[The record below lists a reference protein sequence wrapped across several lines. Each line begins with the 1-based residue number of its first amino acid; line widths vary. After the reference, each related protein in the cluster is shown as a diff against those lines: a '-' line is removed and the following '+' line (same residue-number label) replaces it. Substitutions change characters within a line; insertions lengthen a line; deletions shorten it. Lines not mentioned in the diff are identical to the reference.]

1 MDKQKIIK
9 YLNENDINE
18 VEEIK
23 YKENIFVA
31 RFYYDFDDDEMDGAF
46 AYADDECEEE
56 KGSELWYEQF
66 FLPYLSDIA
75 VDNVGEIL
83 EECIEA
89 LDLGVQFI
97 SYNVEEEQY
106 DFSEIIAV
114 FYDKNLEIDI
124 EEVLE
129 DLKL

>member
-1 MDKQKIIK
+1 
-9 YLNENDINE
+9 
-18 VEEIK
+18 
-23 YKENIFVA
+23 
-31 RFYYDFDDDEMDGAF
+31 
-46 AYADDECEEE
+46 
-56 KGSELWYEQF
+56 
-66 FLPYLSDIA
+66 
-75 VDNVGEIL
+75 
-83 EECIEA
+83 
-89 LDLGVQFI
+89 LGVQFI